1 MAEKNAVR
9 LDDSARADRSA
20 TDVSIPLA
28 GVAINGMAG
37 VVISVA
43 VLLAGNHDAMS
54 SIKAP

>member
-1 MAEKNAVR
+1 MAEKNAGR

-20 TDVSIPLA
+20 TDVSIPVA

-43 VLLAGNHDAMS
+43 VLMAGHHDAS